1 LRHFQAV
8 ADAAQAWSITFLSPK
23 PWGRARVARWSS
35 KSWRAFRPGAA
46 VAAEPAES
54 VPATRARAAESA
66 VVVPVLAARAAVA
79 ARCRIL
85 GIDPGSR
92 HTGYGIVDCS
102 GSELRC
108 VVHGR
113 IQVAGVPLAER
124 MHRIHDGIRALLA
137 RFAPDEIAVERVFV
151 NRNVDSALKLG
162 QARGAALAALGA
174 GAEVFEYAPR
184 AVKLATV
191 GFGGADKAQVA
202 HMVRQLL
209 GLGADV
215 ALATDASDALAVALC
230 HAHARR
236 VAVFTA
242 STAGSRRAGAGRR

>member
-1 LRHFQAV
+1 MPGA
-8 ADAAQAWSITFLSPK
+8 
-23 PWGRARVARWSS
+23 RARVARWSS
-35 KSWRAFRPGAA
+35 KSWRAFRPGVDGGRAA
-46 VAAEPAES
+46 PAAPVAARS
-54 VPATRARAAESA
+54 VAPA
-66 VVVPVLAARAAVA
+66 VVVPVAAARAAVA

-92 HTGYGIVDCS
+92 NTGYGIVDCT
-102 GSELRC
+102 GPDLRC
-108 VVHGR
+108 IVHGR
-113 IQVAGVPLAER
+113 IEVAGASLAER

-137 RFAPDEIAVERVFV
+137 RYAPDEVAVERVFV

-174 GAEVFEYAPR
+174 DAQVFEYAPR

-209 GLGADV
+209 ALGADV
-215 ALATDASDALAVALC
+215 ALAADASDALAIALC

-236 VAVFTA
+236 VAAFTQGPA
-242 STAGSRRAGAGRR
+242 ALGSARRAGTSRT

>member
-1 LRHFQAV
+1 M
-8 ADAAQAWSITFLSPK
+8 
-23 PWGRARVARWSS
+23 ARYSS
-35 KSWRAFRPGAA
+35 KAWRAYRPGAVRDSSA
-46 VAAEPAES
+46 PLPGALGEVVFAAS
-54 VPATRARAAESA
+54 RARSAASPPQVVA
-66 VVVPVLAARAAVA
+66 VMAARAATA

-92 HTGYGIVDCS
+92 HTGFGIVDCT
-102 GSELRC
+102 GGDCRC

-113 IQVAGVPLAER
+113 IEVAGSSLAER
-124 MHRIHDGIRALLA
+124 MYRIHDGIRALLA
-137 RFAPDEIAVERVFV
+137 RHAPDEIAVERVFV

-174 GAEVFEYAPR
+174 DAVVFEYAPR
-184 AVKLATV
+184 AIKLATV

-209 GLGADV
+209 ALGAEV
-215 ALATDASDALAVALC
+215 ALQVDAADALAVALC

-236 VAVFTA
+236 VAAFMSAALATPA
-242 STAGSRRAGAGRR
+242 MRTPGFGRP

>member
-1 LRHFQAV
+1 
-8 ADAAQAWSITFLSPK
+8 
-23 PWGRARVARWSS
+23 VARYSS

-46 VAAEPAES
+46 GDRVAAVADAPVVAS
-54 VPATRARAAESA
+54 RPRAAA
-66 VVVPVLAARAAVA
+66 VAAQIVVPVMAARAATA

-92 HTGYGIVDCS
+92 HTGFGIIDCA
-102 GSELRC
+102 GGDHRC
-108 VVHGR
+108 VAQGR
-113 IQVAGVPLAER
+113 IDVAGASLAER
-124 MHRIHDGIRALLA
+124 LYRIHDGIRALLA
-137 RFAPDEIAVERVFV
+137 RHAPDEIAVERVFV

-174 GAEVFEYAPR
+174 DAAVHEYAPR
-184 AVKLATV
+184 AIKLAVV
-191 GFGGADKAQVA
+191 GFGAADKAQVA

-209 GLGADV
+209 ALGAEV

-236 VAVFTA
+236 VEAFM
-242 STAGSRRAGAGRR
+242 AGAVGASVAPRPGRSGRS

>member
-1 LRHFQAV
+1 M
-8 ADAAQAWSITFLSPK
+8 
-23 PWGRARVARWSS
+23 ARYSS

-46 VAAEPAES
+46 GDRVAAVRDAPVVAS
-54 VPATRARAAESA
+54 RAQASA
-66 VVVPVLAARAAVA
+66 VAAQIVVPVMAARAATA

-92 HTGYGIVDCS
+92 HTGFGIIDCT
-102 GSELRC
+102 GGDYRC

-113 IQVAGVPLAER
+113 IDVSGASLAER
-124 MHRIHDGIRALLA
+124 LYRIHDGIRALLA
-137 RFAPDEIAVERVFV
+137 RHAPDEIAVERVFV

-174 GAEVFEYAPR
+174 DAAVHEYAPR
-184 AVKLATV
+184 AIKLAVV
-191 GFGGADKAQVA
+191 GFGAADKAQVA

-209 GLGADV
+209 VLGAEV

-236 VAVFTA
+236 VEAFM
-242 STAGSRRAGAGRR
+242 AGAVGAAAALRPARSGRS

>member
-1 LRHFQAV
+1 VRRPEAV
-8 ADAAQAWSITFLSPK
+8 ADAAQAWSITFIRLSPG
-23 PWGRARVARWSS
+23 GRVRVARWSS
-35 KSWRAFRPGAA
+35 KSWRAFRPEAAASAPGRA
-46 VAAEPAES
+46 VAEPVA
-54 VPATRARAAESA
+54 AARAAQVA
-66 VVVPVLAARAAVA
+66 VVVPVLAARAAVS

-102 GSELRC
+102 GPELRC

-113 IQVAGVPLAER
+113 IDVAGASLAER

-137 RFAPDEIAVERVFV
+137 RFSPDEVAVERVFV

-162 QARGAALAALGA
+162 QARGAALAALGVEA
-174 GAEVFEYAPR
+174 QVFEYAPR

-191 GFGGADKAQVA
+191 GFGAADKAQVA

-209 GLGADV
+209 ALGADV
-215 ALATDASDALAVALC
+215 ALATDATDALAVALC

-236 VAVFTA
+236 VAAFTTVPA
-242 STAGSRRAGAGRR
+242 SRRAGTSRT

>member
-1 LRHFQAV
+1 M
-8 ADAAQAWSITFLSPK
+8 
-23 PWGRARVARWSS
+23 ARYSS

-46 VAAEPAES
+46 GDRVAAASGAPVALS
-54 VPATRARAAESA
+54 RARATAVA
-66 VVVPVLAARAAVA
+66 AQVVVPVMAARAATA

-92 HTGYGIVDCS
+92 HTGFGIVDCT
-102 GSELRC
+102 GGDYRC

-113 IQVAGVPLAER
+113 IDVAGASLAER
-124 MHRIHDGIRALLA
+124 MYRIHDGIRALLA
-137 RFAPDEIAVERVFV
+137 RHAPDEIAVERVFV

-174 GAEVFEYAPR
+174 DAAVHEYAPR
-184 AVKLATV
+184 AIKLSVV
-191 GFGGADKAQVA
+191 GFGAADKTQVA

-209 GLGADV
+209 ALGAEV

-236 VAVFTA
+236 VAAFMA
-242 STAGSRRAGAGRR
+242 SALGPSAATRLTRSGRS

>member
-1 LRHFQAV
+1 M
-8 ADAAQAWSITFLSPK
+8 
-23 PWGRARVARWSS
+23 ARWSS
-35 KSWRAFRPGAA
+35 KSWRAFRPGTAA
-46 VAAEPAES
+46 A
-54 VPATRARAAESA
+54 AAESAQAAPARRGGDTAAAA

-92 HTGYGIVDCS
+92 YTGYGVIDCT
-102 GSELRC
+102 GPELRC
-108 VVHGR
+108 LVHGR
-113 IQVAGVPLAER
+113 IQVAGAPLAER
-124 MHRIHDGIRALLA
+124 LHRIHDGIRALLA

-151 NRNVDSALKLG
+151 NRNVDAALKLG

-184 AVKLATV
+184 AIKLSIV
-191 GFGGADKAQVA
+191 GFGSADKAQVA

-209 GLGADV
+209 GLGAEV
-215 ALATDASDALAVALC
+215 ELATDASDALAVALC

-236 VAVFTA
+236 VAALTGQVMAEA
-242 STAGSRRAGAGRR
+242 SRAEAGVGRK

>member
-1 LRHFQAV
+1 M
-8 ADAAQAWSITFLSPK
+8 
-23 PWGRARVARWSS
+23 ARWSS

-46 VAAEPAES
+46 VAAGPAES
-54 VPATRARAAESA
+54 EAVARTRAAQSA
-66 VVVPVLAARAAVA
+66 VLVPVLAARAVST

-92 HTGYGIVDCS
+92 HTGYGIVDS
-102 GSELRC
+102 TGSELRC

-113 IQVAGVPLAER
+113 IQVTGVPLAER

-191 GFGGADKAQVA
+191 GFGGADKTQVA

-215 ALATDASDALAVALC
+215 VLATDASDALAVALC

-242 STAGSRRAGAGRR
+242 ATAGARRAGAGRR

>member
-1 LRHFQAV
+1 MSRY
-8 ADAAQAWSITFLSPK
+8 
-23 PWGRARVARWSS
+23 SS
-35 KSWRAFRPGAA
+35 KSWRAFRPGVAGDRVAAAAAPIAAPRSRSPA
-46 VAAEPAES
+46 VAAQ
-54 VPATRARAAESA
+54 
-66 VVVPVLAARAAVA
+66 VVVPVMAARAATA

-92 HTGYGIVDCS
+92 HTGYGIVDCT
-102 GSELRC
+102 GGDYRC

-113 IQVAGVPLAER
+113 IDVAGASLAQR
-124 MHRIHDGIRALLA
+124 LYRIHDGIRALLA
-137 RFAPDEIAVERVFV
+137 RHAPDEIAVERVFV

-174 GAEVFEYAPR
+174 DAAVHEYAPR
-184 AVKLATV
+184 AIKLAVV
-191 GFGGADKAQVA
+191 GFGAADKVQVA

-209 GLGADV
+209 ALGAEV

-236 VAVFTA
+236 LEAFMARAVGATA
-242 STAGSRRAGAGRR
+242 APRFGRPGRS